1 MQDKLST
8 FRSVCSYV
16 SELRILL
23 IGCAQDIANVTKRVK
38 VRVRITLRPV
48 VYR

>member
-16 SELRILL
+16 SALLILL
-23 IGCAQDIANVTKRVK
+23 IGYAQDRYMIAK
-38 VRVRITLRPV
+38 VRNLVSLVFLRFQH
-48 VYR
+48 